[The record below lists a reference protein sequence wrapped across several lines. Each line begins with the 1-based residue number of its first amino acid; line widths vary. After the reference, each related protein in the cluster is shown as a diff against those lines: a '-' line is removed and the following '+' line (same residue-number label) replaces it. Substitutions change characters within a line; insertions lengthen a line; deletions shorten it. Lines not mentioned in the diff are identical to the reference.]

1 MSTPHTSVLA
11 GVVIKKKNNNQV
23 FKNNDLNDCFVGESV
38 EPESAKLG
46 NHLAF
51 YFEYDRGG
59 S

>member
-11 GVVIKKKNNNQV
+11 GVVIKKKKV